1 MHPSR
6 APSQSALA
14 LDRTSPAPVL
24 LHGRTLVMA
33 QAMWIG
39 VVTFAL
45 IIFAVAIV
53 QQFSAPVSISGWSA
67 EALQAALSQLGL
79 SVGFYTVYRFMME
92 FVIALG
98 FVVLGL
104 WLFWRRSS
112 EWMVLV
118 VSLSLVTFG
127 ANWFSDDLPAMLP
140 NWTLPAALLEFITW
154 NCFGLFFVLFPDGRF
169 VPHWT
174 RELWIGGLV
183 LLGLPQLFVP
193 LPPWLD
199 LVNFV
204 AVFGGAAALQVY
216 RYRRVSGPVQR
227 QQAKWLVFGLAVI
240 VAVFGALIGLS
251 LLFPALDQPGR
262 AAMLYQMAASLL
274 VTLAF
279 LLIPLSIAIAVLRY
293 RLWDIDILINRT
305 LVYGTL
311 TAGVVGLYVLVVG
324 LLGALFQARGSLP
337 ISLLGTG
344 VVAILFQPL
353 RDRLQR
359 GVNRLLYGERD
370 EPYSVLTRLGQRLE
384 TTLAPDA
391 VLPTVVQTVREALKL
406 PYVAVALATSDD
418 SRPMTE
424 DNSPATIE
432 RKFVIVAAAGT
443 PTQQQHRLPLVY
455 QHEVVGQL
463 LLAPRAPNEP
473 FTPADQQL
481 LANLARQAGV
491 AASAVRLT
499 SDLQRAREQLVLA
512 REEERRR
519 LRRDLHDGLG
529 PALAAQTLKVGS
541 ARALLVRDT
550 AAADRLL
557 AGLETDIA
565 AALADIRRLVYNLR
579 PPALDELGLVGTIRQ
594 HAAQYCGNGTG
605 TLTVTIAAPD
615 PLPALPAAVE
625 VAAYRIA
632 QEALNNVA
640 KHAHAHTCRLQLTLT
655 GGLSLEIT
663 DDGVGLPDSRHV
675 GVGLHSMRERAEELG
690 GTFVIETAPGGGT
703 RICAYLPSIAPTL

>member
-1 MHPSR
+1 MHPSH
-6 APSQSALA
+6 APSQAA
-14 LDRTSPAPVL
+14 LDPDRPSPAPLL
-24 LHGRTLVMA
+24 LHGRTLVLVRALWM
-33 QAMWIG
+33 G
-39 VVTFAL
+39 VVTFAV
-45 IIFAVAIV
+45 IIFALATVHELSV
-53 QQFSAPVSISGWSA
+53 PVSIRGWPA

-79 SVGFYTVYRFMME
+79 SVGFYTVYRFVME
-92 FVIALG
+92 FVTALG
-98 FVVLGL
+98 FVILGL
-104 WLFWRRSS
+104 FLFWRRSS

-127 ANWFSDDLPAMLP
+127 ANWFSDDLPAVLP
-140 NWTLPAALLEFITW
+140 NWAMPVALLGFITW

-169 VPHWT
+169 VPRWT

-193 LPPWLD
+193 LPAWLD
-199 LVNFV
+199 RVSLV
-204 AVFGGAAALQVY
+204 AVFGGAVALQVY

-227 QQAKWLVFGLAVI
+227 QQAKWLIFGLTVI
-240 VAVFGALIGLS
+240 VAMFGALIGLS
-251 LLFPALDQPGR
+251 LLFPSLDQPGR

-274 VTLAF
+274 VTLTF

-293 RLWDIDILINRT
+293 RLWDIDIIINRT
-305 LVYGTL
+305 LVYGAL
-311 TAGVVGLYVLVVG
+311 TASVAGVYVGLVVA
-324 LLGALFQARGSLP
+324 LGALFQAEGSLP
-337 ISLLGTG
+337 VSLLATG
-344 VVAILFQPL
+344 GVAVLFQPL

-359 GVNRLLYGERD
+359 GVNHLLYGERD
-370 EPYSVLTRLGQRLE
+370 EPYGVLTRLSQRLE

-418 SRPMTE
+418 RRPTTE
-424 DNSPATIE
+424 DNSPETIE
-432 RKFVIVAAAGT
+432 RTFDIVAVAGT
-443 PTQQQHRLPLVY
+443 PVQEQHSLPLVY

-463 LLAPRAPNEP
+463 LLAPRAPGEP

-541 ARALLVRDT
+541 ARALLARDP
-550 AAADRLL
+550 ASADRLL
-557 AGLETDIA
+557 AGLEDDIA
-565 AALADIRRLVYNLR
+565 TALADIRRLVYNLR
-579 PPALDELGLVGTIRQ
+579 PPALDELGLLGAIQ
-594 HAAQYCGNGTG
+594 QQAAQYRENGTG
-605 TLTVTIAAPD
+605 RLSVTIAVPD
-615 PLPALPAAVE
+615 PLPLLPAAIE

-632 QEALNNVA
+632 QEGLNNVI
-640 KHAHAHTCRLQLTLT
+640 KHAHAHTCRLQLALT
-655 GGLSLEIT
+655 DGLRLEII
-663 DDGVGLPDSRHV
+663 DDGIGLLDSRHV

-690 GTFVIETAPGGGT
+690 GTFVIEAAPGGGT
-703 RICAYLPSIAPTL
+703 RVCACLPYITPAL